1 MFKNTEFHRFPI
13 VFLLILTI
21 LAGCSSASDTTRDR
35 SAEGDFPPPVA
46 AAIRDSL
53 GDPQSNLAKE
63 DLEKV
68 EGIQLEGI
76 AEPID
81 LSSLKKLVNL
91 KSLTLS
97 YTNAENLDFL
107 GEIPHLEY
115 LQLEGVGLE
124 QLPDFGKLRLKSVNI
139 NDSDIESLDFIK
151 NWDALEYLSL
161 SNARLSSL
169 EGIQQAKNLE
179 GLLISNN
186 PVNDISLLK
195 ELDVLERLE
204 LRSTRVTDLS
214 PLAALEDLKLLDIR
228 DTDVRRVAP
237 VANLPKLKILL
248 VTKKNIDDL
257 PKVPDTVEV
266 SETNVLAY

>member
-1 MFKNTEFHRFPI
+1 M
-13 VFLLILTI
+13 
-21 LAGCSSASDTTRDR
+21 
-35 SAEGDFPPPVA
+35 
-46 AAIRDSL
+46 
-53 GDPQSNLAKE
+53 
-63 DLEKV
+63 
-68 EGIQLEGI
+68 EGIT
-76 AEPID
+76 EPID

-107 GEIPHLEY
+107 GELPHLEY

-161 SNARLSSL
+161 SSARLSSL

-228 DTDVRRVAP
+228 DADVRSSPCCQSAEAQNIAGYEEKHRRFAKSSGHRRGIGNQCPRLLAVAITLC
-237 VANLPKLKILL
+237 NR
-248 VTKKNIDDL
+248 
-257 PKVPDTVEV
+257 
-266 SETNVLAY
+266 